1 MQEKNDANPMDLLF
15 QKKNTIHQRVNPS
28 YTSIRWLAR
37 KHLGLTEVQGW
48 EERCN
53 RLGWDFS
60 TPNIN
65 ESKKPLGTSH
75 FTMKDANMCPWE
87 ISFLY
92 MDKSK
97 CAISMV
103 EKEYSNNRRS
113 LIMFIFVDDFTSKG
127 KIPTRQLSSS
137 ISSLLEGC
145 LMCNQRP

>member
-65 ESKKPLGTSH
+65 ESKKTSWNLTLHHERGKHVSLG
-75 FTMKDANMCPWE
+75 D
-87 ISFLY
+87 
-92 MDKSK
+92 
-97 CAISMV
+97 
-103 EKEYSNNRRS
+103 
-113 LIMFIFVDDFTSKG
+113 
-127 KIPTRQLSSS
+127 
-137 ISSLLEGC
+137 
-145 LMCNQRP
+145 